1 MKDRTLKALTLLGT
15 ALGLA
20 NPLIAFAAVKFDIA
34 GSLADPN
41 LFVKAVSSTPWI
53 FIGMP
58 LFFLT
63 DSLGW
68 YVLPSFLIRRLL
80 ERYPLPNAPRI
91 RALTWVYSII
101 GNLGVLVFLVG
112 YYAFIAGA
120 SDVEFLIRASRL
132 SYDWIW
138 GVVNNLFGGS
148 MFVLLAL
155 GLFKSGRRVTPGVN
169 LFVGVVMLLSSVLF
183 LIGTLA
189 GVPSISDISSA
200 YTIPLYLLLFPVA
213 VLLYWPL
220 WSKD

>member
-1 MKDRTLKALTLLGT
+1 MKDSSLKALTLLGA

-41 LFVKAVSSTPWI
+41 LFLRAVSSGPWI
-53 FIGMP
+53 FVGMP

-68 YVLPSFLIRRLL
+68 YVLPSYLIRHLL
-80 ERYPLPNAPRI
+80 ERYPLPSARRI
-91 RALTWVYSII
+91 RALTWVYSIL

-112 YYAFIAGA
+112 YSAFIARA
-120 SDVEFLIRASRL
+120 ADVEFFIRASRL

-148 MFVLLAL
+148 MFVLLSL
-155 GLFKSGRRVTPGVN
+155 GLFRSGREIVSGVN
-169 LFVGVVMLLSSVLF
+169 LFVGTVMLLSLVLF

-189 GVPSISDISSA
+189 GMPSISDISSA

-220 WSKD
+220 WSKE

>member
-1 MKDRTLKALTLLGT
+1 MKARTLKALTLLGA

-41 LFVKAVSSTPWI
+41 LFVKAVSSIPWI

-68 YVLPSFLIRRLL
+68 YVFPSFLIRRLL
-80 ERYPLPNAPRI
+80 ERYPQPNADRI

-101 GNLGVLVFLVG
+101 GNIGVLVFLVG
-112 YYAFIAGA
+112 YYAFIAHA
-120 SDVEFLIRASRL
+120 ADEEFLIRASRL

-148 MFVLLAL
+148 MFVLLSL
-155 GLFKSGRRVTPGVN
+155 GLFRSGKKITPGLN

-189 GVPSISDISSA
+189 GMPSISDISSA